1 MTRDEADKAQQWAD
15 MNGATAWHL
24 IDRHADNWNE
34 VGELMN
40 AWLRANGG
48 GAWVACTDSL
58 PEPYV
63 TCIVGRPDVAW
74 PVTAFWTGEKW
85 CQDVKNTGMH
95 VTHWRPMPA
104 SPSNAQVVRREAAGV
119 ASERTEG

>member
-1 MTRDEADKAQQWAD
+1 MTRDEADKAQQWAGMD
-15 MNGATAWHL
+15 GATAWHL
-24 IDRHADNWNE
+24 TDRHADNRNE
-34 VGELMN
+34 VGEMMN

-74 PVTAFWTGEKW
+74 PVTAFGTGEKW
-85 CQDVKNTGMH
+85 FQDVKNTGMH

-104 SPSNAQVVRREAAGV
+104 SPSNAGA
-119 ASERTEG
+119 ERTAD